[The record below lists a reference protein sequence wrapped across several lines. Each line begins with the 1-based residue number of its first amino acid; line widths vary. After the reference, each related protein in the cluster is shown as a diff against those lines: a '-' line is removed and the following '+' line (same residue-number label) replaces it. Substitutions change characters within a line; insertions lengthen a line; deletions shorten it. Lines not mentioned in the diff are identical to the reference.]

1 MSPDDIT
8 VEVRSG
14 LTLVGQIPTALL
26 DVEFVVAWNAPG
38 SWRVTLPAEHWLA
51 EELVQP
57 QGGIVVTV
65 AGDVVLSG
73 PWVSWVAEASPS
85 DPAGTVVVE
94 GTTDDVLLWK
104 RAAYPDPANDATAQ
118 TAGYWTASGDAETV
132 FKDLV
137 SENLG
142 ADALS
147 DRRVADLS
155 VGTDLGRGAA
165 VSVSARFQ
173 PVGDVLAGLAESAGL
188 GFRIV
193 QAGSG
198 LVFDVFEP
206 ADRTGTVRLDVV
218 NGTLASQ
225 SSEQHAPSTT
235 RALVAGQ
242 GEGSARTIVERANP
256 TAESVWGRWGRSET
270 FIDQRQTDDSGEL
283 AQRGDEALAEG
294 AGGVVLRVVPGSD
307 ETMRWPDDWQVGDL
321 VGVVVTEGGSVVE
334 VPTRVR
340 SVTVLANRD
349 GVVVGAGV
357 DDPPS
362 GRSLA
367 ARVEAL
373 EASVGAPVVR
383 SYTPSLGNVT
393 LGNGTIT
400 GWWQQVGGVVTA
412 TVRLVCGSSTSFTG
426 NVTVGLPVD
435 AASASEV
442 TGHGYRTVGG
452 TRGLWARTNSTNY
465 VFVYHA
471 DDNSIVGSGTSFTD
485 GSTFVV
491 TVTYRL

>member
-1 MSPDDIT
+1 MRADDVT

-14 LTLVGQIPTALL
+14 LTLVGQIPTGLL
-26 DVEFVVAWNAPG
+26 DVEFTVAWNAPG
-38 SWRVTLPAEHWLA
+38 AWRVTLPAEHWLA

-65 AGDVVLSG
+65 GGDVVLSG
-73 PWVSWVAEASPS
+73 PWVSWVAEGSPS

-104 RAAYPDPANDATAQ
+104 RAAYPDTGSAATEQ
-118 TAGYWTASGDAETV
+118 SRGYWTASGVAETV

-142 ADALS
+142 ADALVA
-147 DRRVADLS
+147 RQVADLTVAADLERGSS
-155 VGTDLGRGAA
+155 VQ
-165 VSVSARFQ
+165 VSARFQ
-173 PVGDVLAGLAESAGL
+173 PVGDVLAGLAEGAGL
-188 GFRIV
+188 GFRLV
-193 QAGSG
+193 QSGAG
-198 LVFDVFEP
+198 LVFDVYEP
-206 ADRTGTVRLDVV
+206 SDRTGTVRLDVA

-225 SSEQHAPSTT
+225 SSEQHAPATT

-242 GEGSARTIVERANP
+242 GEGSARTIVERSNP
-256 TAESVWGRWGRSET
+256 TAESVWGRWGRSEE

-307 ETMRWPDDWQVGDL
+307 ETMRWPGDWQVGDL

-340 SVTVLANRD
+340 SVSVLVGRD

-362 GRSLA
+362 GRSLS

-383 SYTPSLGNVT
+383 SYTPSLVNVT
-393 LGNGTIT
+393 LGDGTVS

-412 TVRLVCGSSTSFTG
+412 TVLLTCGSTTTFTG
-426 NVTVGLPVD
+426 NVQVTLPVPT
-435 AASASEV
+435 ATLEET
-442 TGHGYRTVGG
+442 TGHGYSLGPL
-452 TRGLWARTNSTNY
+452 GLIWARMANTTVATLY
-465 VFVYHA
+465 VGA
-471 DDNSIVGSGTSFTD
+471 
-485 GSTFVV
+485 GSTTVNASTPITAGSRFAV
-491 TVTYRL
+491 TFTYRT